1 MACVIALGCAQLQG
15 LYWQKVSGGLSNC
28 SGSAQGSLVGGRH
41 PCWRSSFP
49 PPTRPL
55 IWAPPWGEVQRP
67 WQAAQLGVH
76 LGPSPLLPGCPPRPR
91 PLDPR
96 EAGGLAPQCSA
107 LSCLC
112 LFTRGLVP
120 AYWPWAGSL
129 ESPEGGQWAG
139 REAVGHG
146 SRACSEARAV
156 L

>member
-55 IWAPPWGEVQRP
+55 IWAPPCGEVQRP

-76 LGPSPLLPGCPPRPR
+76 LGPSPFLPGCPPRPR
-91 PLDPR
+91 PSDPR
-96 EAGGLAPQCSA
+96 EGGGLAPQCSA
-107 LSCLC
+107 LSRLC

-120 AYWPWAGSL
+120 ASWPWAGSL
-129 ESPEGGQWAG
+129 ESP
-139 REAVGHG
+139 REASGQVERQW
-146 SRACSEARAV
+146 SMTAEPCSETRAV